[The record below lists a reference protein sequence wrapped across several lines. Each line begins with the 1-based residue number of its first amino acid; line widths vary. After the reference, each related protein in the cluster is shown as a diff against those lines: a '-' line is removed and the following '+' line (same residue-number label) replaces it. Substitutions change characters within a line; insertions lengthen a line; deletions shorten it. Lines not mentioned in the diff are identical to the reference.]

1 VIWVAATL
9 QLVVAIA
16 GIVLARTVPSQE
28 LASGP
33 VESGAS
39 AESAR
44 VRRAGAA
51 VAMVAAGCVGLAAA
65 LVRLL
70 LLDTTMWTGSAA
82 GVVAVASGVV
92 SVGAIAVSVAAAVRA
107 RRALTHDV
115 AVGEP
120 TDASAA
126 PSGAVR
132 WRGAL
137 IAAFAGMAL
146 AAGVALTVGDPG
158 PVIRYAGPFVQRQS
172 IAGGEVEVEIF
183 PTRVGRNEVHVYA
196 RRSTGTL
203 MGDIEGF
210 TVRVRPDPGASP
222 IAAKVTTITG
232 GHLIAIAQ
240 LDNPGAWTVDVV
252 GTLDGAPLRVRFTVP
267 VGA

>member
-1 VIWVAATL
+1 MIWVAATL

-51 VAMVAAGCVGLAAA
+51 VAMVAAGGGWLAAA
-65 LVRLL
+65 PRRLPPL
-70 LLDTTMWTGSAA
+70 YTTQWNGGA
-82 GVVAVASGVV
+82 GGGVCVASAVV
-92 SVGAIAVSVAAAVRA
+92 SLAAIALSVAAAVRA

-126 PSGAVR
+126 PSGAMR

-146 AAGVALTVGDPG
+146 AAGVALAVGDPG
-158 PVIRYAGPFVQRQS
+158 PVVRYAGPFVQRQS

-203 MGDIEGF
+203 MGDIAGF

-252 GTLDGAPLRVRFTVP
+252 GTLDGAPLQVRFTVP